1 MAELR
6 SVEDI
11 LRLAISKEE
20 ASCLFYGD
28 MAEMVEDG
36 DVSKLFEDLA
46 GEERRHKEELEFEII
61 KRGIVVP
68 PADEV
73 PFRSEA
79 DFEMEGEL
87 ASDLTAQEALT
98 LAVQKENAAFRMYIS
113 LLRVAQDDEAIRTF
127 TILAEEEIRHK
138 IKFESAYNRLMKEK

>member
-1 MAELR
+1 MAEFGT
-6 SVEDI
+6 VEDI
-11 LRLAISKEE
+11 LRFAINKEE
-20 ASCLFYGD
+20 ASSLFYAD
-28 MAEMVEDG
+28 MAEMVEDET
-36 DVSKLFEDLA
+36 VCMIFKDLA
-46 GEERRHKEELEFEII
+46 EEELRHKAELELEII
-61 KRGIVVP
+61 KRGFVVP

-73 PFRSEA
+73 PVRSEA
-79 DFEMEGEL
+79 DYEMEGEL

-98 LAVQKENAAFRMYIS
+98 LAVQKENAAFRMYIN